1 MTGSMSDIATDTATL
16 AERELHA
23 APALTPAAMATR
35 AAIMDTADRL
45 FRTLG
50 YQKTT
55 VADIARDLRM
65 SPANVYRF
73 FPSKAAITEAIADR
87 LLEQIVTAA
96 WAVARGPGT
105 PPDRLRALFRLLQE
119 QTVALFFHERRMH
132 DMVATALEEHWPAV
146 DRYVQAIDDAFAHIV
161 RDGTAAGDFGDMEP
175 ERAARMVHGTCVLFT
190 HPTMVQQCQDAKD
203 LPTIAR
209 DMAEFCLRALR
220 PD

>member
-1 MTGSMSDIATDTATL
+1 MSDAATL
-16 AERELHA
+16 PESETQA
-23 APALTPAAMATR
+23 APAMTPAAMATR

-73 FPSKAAITEAIADR
+73 FPSTAAITEAIADR
-87 LLEQIVTAA
+87 LLEEIVSAA
-96 WAVARGPGT
+96 WAIARGPAS

-119 QTVALFFHERRMH
+119 QTVALFFHERRLH

-146 DRYVQAIDDAFAHIV
+146 DRYIQSIDDAFVQIV
-161 RDGTAAGDFGDMEP
+161 RDGFATGDFGGMDP
-175 ERAARMVHGTCVLFT
+175 EQAAKMVHGTCVLFT

-203 LPTIAR
+203 LPAVAQG
-209 DMAEFCLRALR
+209 MAEFCLRALR
-220 PD
+220 PDRA

>member
-1 MTGSMSDIATDTATL
+1 MTGAMHDTSVL
-16 AERELHA
+16 AA
-23 APALTPAAMATR
+23 GAPALTPAAQATR

-73 FPSKAAITEAIADR
+73 FPSKAAITEAIAERVLDQ
-87 LLEQIVTAA
+87 LKAA
-96 WAVARGPGT
+96 IWAEATRDAPA
-105 PPDRLRALFRLLQE
+105 PDRLRAVFAVLQE

-132 DMVATALEEHWPAV
+132 EMVAAAIEENWPV
-146 DRYVQAIDDAFAHIV
+146 CDRYVQSVEDALARVI
-161 RDGTAAGDFGDMEP
+161 RDGQAAGDFAALPP
-175 ERAARMVHGTCVLFT
+175 EQAARLVHGTCLLFG
-190 HPTMVQQCQDAKD
+190 HPQLVQQCQDKKD
-203 LPTIAR
+203 LPAIAAG
-209 DMAEFCLRALR
+209 MAEFCLRALR